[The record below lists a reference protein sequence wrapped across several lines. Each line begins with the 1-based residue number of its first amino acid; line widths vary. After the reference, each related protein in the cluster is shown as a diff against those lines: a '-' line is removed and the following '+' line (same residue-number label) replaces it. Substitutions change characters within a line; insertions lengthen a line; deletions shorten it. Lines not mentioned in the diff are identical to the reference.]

1 MDSER
6 QSRWSLR
13 TDAAVAAVWAT
24 ANILLMKYVGEWLV
38 YSGGVCVALAI
49 AVWGSAL
56 LGQSRARSI
65 LANVLLVLTL
75 VNFNAWAFSHLA
87 NLVFYLGLFF
97 FMLFAVITGATL
109 FRLLS
114 SFERVSK
121 RVVNTAGVLCVLFA
135 WGGALVLEASYLPQD
150 AYKKCLQSPRLRR
163 LPDDMSSGDLDE
175 IPRQARQYLI
185 DNHGSN
191 LTLAYLRWELHGGE
205 LEINL
210 EGIKQPLA
218 YQRSQ
223 RRIGFGLRL
232 VVSLV
237 LVAYGV
243 FSQLGALK
251 KTACPESTEE
261 HSDEEPNS
269 AEDLPQQM

>member
-1 MDSER
+1 MNSER
-6 QSRWSLR
+6 KSQWNLPAEVAG
-13 TDAAVAAVWAT
+13 AALWAT
-24 ANILLMKYVGEWLV
+24 CNILLMKYVGEWLV

-56 LGQSRARSI
+56 LGKSRARSI
-65 LANVLLVLTL
+65 LANGLLVLTL

-97 FMLFAVITGATL
+97 FMLFAVITGSTL

-114 SFERVSK
+114 SFEKVSK
-121 RVVNTAGVLCVLFA
+121 RIVNSAGVFCVLLA

-163 LPDDMSSGDLDE
+163 LPDGMTSRDLDE

-191 LTLAYLRWELHGGE
+191 LTLAYLRWELQGGE

-210 EGIKQPLA
+210 EGISQPLP

-243 FSQLGALK
+243 FSQLSALK
-251 KTACPESTEE
+251 KTAGLASTEE
-261 HSDEEPNS
+261 HSEDEPASTEN
-269 AEDLPQQM
+269 LPQEM

>member
-1 MDSER
+1 MDSKR
-6 QSRWSLR
+6 KSQWSLP
-13 TDAAVAAVWAT
+13 TEVACAAVWAT

-65 LANVLLVLTL
+65 LANGLLVLTL

-97 FMLFAVITGATL
+97 FMLFAVITGSTL

-114 SFERVSK
+114 SFERVPK
-121 RVVNTAGVLCVLFA
+121 HMVNTAGALCVVLA
-135 WGGALVLEASYLPQD
+135 WSGALVLEASYLPQD

-163 LPDDMSSGDLDE
+163 LPEGATAADLDE

-185 DNHGSN
+185 DNYGSN
-191 LTLAYLRWELHGGE
+191 LTLAYLRWELQAGE

-210 EGIKQPLA
+210 EGISQPLS

-237 LVAYGV
+237 LVTYGM
-243 FSQLGALK
+243 FSQLSALK
-251 KTACPESTEE
+251 K
-261 HSDEEPNS
+261 
-269 AEDLPQQM
+269 LPTPQAPVG